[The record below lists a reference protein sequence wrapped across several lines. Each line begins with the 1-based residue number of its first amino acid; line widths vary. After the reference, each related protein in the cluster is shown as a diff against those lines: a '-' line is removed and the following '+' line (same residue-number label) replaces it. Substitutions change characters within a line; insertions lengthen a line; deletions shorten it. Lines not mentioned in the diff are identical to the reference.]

1 MKNSKY
7 KLLLITIKYFPWIL
21 AFIYLLGTILLY
33 LELYVS
39 ILFWIGFTGIFPLI
53 ILYLSSIVF
62 EFCIWHRLPL
72 YYILICNILN
82 LLNWIGITAI
92 FNLSQYFIIFG
103 FLILLGAYLK
113 NIYNEKVRS
122 FKNNSS

>member
-39 ILFWIGFTGIFPLI
+39 ILSWIGFTGIFPLI

-72 YYILICNILN
+72 YYILLCNIIDF
-82 LLNWIGITAI
+82 LNWIGFGI
-92 FNLSQYFIIFG
+92 FLGLWWHFIIFG

-113 NIYNEKVRS
+113 NKHNEKVRTIKTIS
-122 FKNNSS
+122 T

>member
-7 KLLLITIKYFPWIL
+7 KALLITIKYSSWLL
-21 AFIYLLGTILLY
+21 AGIYFLGTILMY
-33 LELYVS
+33 FGIYNP
-39 ILFWIGFTGIFPLI
+39 LFSWIGFTGIFPLI

-82 LLNWIGITAI
+82 LLNWLGLSIFVGLWLHFITI
-92 FNLSQYFIIFG
+92 G

-113 NIYNEKVRS
+113 NKHNEQIR
-122 FKNNSS
+122 FTKNLSS